1 MLKRATKK
9 QTQIAMLK
17 SEKILRTIRG
27 ELKKKGYHFYTD
39 VVGSRRFNTI
49 LVEDC
54 EPYDIDVRLCITTN
68 TKEKSA
74 QVIFDTFYE
83 EFYKLRND
91 NISVVKGTQSI
102 KCQFYNLK
110 KLIFTIEYVIVREDN
125 IIRLDKNTK
134 KRHWVQLKKKYET
147 IYESFENLTSA
158 EKENLIENYVIPLK
172 IINKNN
178 GEPKDSISVFIEG
191 YNNFVKENGL

>member
-1 MLKRATKK
+1 MFDCVLRRIQKK
-9 QTQIAMLK
+9 
-17 SEKILRTIRG
+17 
-27 ELKKKGYHFYTD
+27 
-39 VVGSRRFNTI
+39 
-49 LVEDC
+49 
-54 EPYDIDVRLCITTN
+54 
-68 TKEKSA
+68 KSA

-134 KRHWVQLKKKYET
+134 KTTLGSIKKE
-147 IYESFENLTSA
+147 I
-158 EKENLIENYVIPLK
+158 
-172 IINKNN
+172 
-178 GEPKDSISVFIEG
+178 
-191 YNNFVKENGL
+191 